1 MEKERVGQ
9 RPNIRVL
16 VPRIDFVLWAIH
28 EVLCS
33 VCDSLPSARIC
44 AMIMAFF
51 GVKLP
56 LLHLVSFLKLGL
68 SMFDQL
74 NTFLPFFLPFAT

>member
-1 MEKERVGQ
+1 
-9 RPNIRVL
+9 
-16 VPRIDFVLWAIH
+16 
-28 EVLCS
+28 
-33 VCDSLPSARIC
+33 
-44 AMIMAFF
+44 MIMAFF